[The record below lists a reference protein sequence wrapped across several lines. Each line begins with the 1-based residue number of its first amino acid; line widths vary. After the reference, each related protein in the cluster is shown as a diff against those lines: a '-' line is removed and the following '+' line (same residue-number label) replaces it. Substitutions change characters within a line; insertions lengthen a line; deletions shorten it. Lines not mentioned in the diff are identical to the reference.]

1 MSEYAWMCLY
11 KQDSEYALGPE
22 YATIMNMAKFW
33 TWQGFQCA
41 NITQHSDYARTCLYA
56 LIELISSKI

>member
-11 KQDSEYALGPE
+11 KQDSEYGLGPE

-33 TWQGFQCA
+33 IWQGFQCA
-41 NITQHSDYARTCLYA
+41 NITQHSEYARICLYA
-56 LIELISSKI
+56 LI